1 MFTPLR
7 AFYKLPPVT
16 NKLYFAS
23 KVEMRR
29 IKKMKSKLLF
39 LSMLLI
45 FILAGCS
52 QEKEATKN
60 EKNMSDSVENV
71 KYTEKKPPQLKIG
84 VNEEEFSAALGG
96 YAWSYFDQEEN
107 SMVEIEAETIGV
119 SELVGD
125 RKGPIVNAGTSIEL
139 KFEEEPI
146 SYQVNIWDSTDNIKG
161 SFKDVVL
168 DGQSGKTIYEIVA
181 NWEQGTG
188 HYFFPLTIE

>member
-1 MFTPLR
+1 
-7 AFYKLPPVT
+7 
-16 NKLYFAS
+16 
-23 KVEMRR
+23 
-29 IKKMKSKLLF
+29 MKSKLLF
-39 LSMLLI
+39 LSILI
-45 FILAGCS
+45 IFVLAGCS

-84 VNEEEFSAALGG
+84 VNEEEVSAALGG

-168 DGQSGKTIYEIVA
+168 DGQSGKTIYEVVA
-181 NWEQGTG
+181 TWERGTG
-188 HYFFPLTIE
+188 RYFFPLTIE

>member
-1 MFTPLR
+1 
-7 AFYKLPPVT
+7 
-16 NKLYFAS
+16 
-23 KVEMRR
+23 
-29 IKKMKSKLLF
+29 MKSKLLF